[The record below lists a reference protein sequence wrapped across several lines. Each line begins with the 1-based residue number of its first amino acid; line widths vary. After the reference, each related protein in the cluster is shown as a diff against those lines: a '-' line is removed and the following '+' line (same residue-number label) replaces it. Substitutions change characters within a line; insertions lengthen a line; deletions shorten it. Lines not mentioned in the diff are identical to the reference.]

1 MFKHLMNLERSKLVE
16 SYIGLC
22 LPNTQFLI
30 RIFWVNIFNEMF
42 RNLSS
47 LFEMHVHYTNE
58 MYAGTR
64 FL

>member
-42 RNLSS
+42 RN
-47 LFEMHVHYTNE
+47 
-58 MYAGTR
+58 
-64 FL
+64 